1 MESGRSSAHGHQA
14 RVVTFATASLTAVG
28 VAALVGY
35 AVDSRVLASLVPGG
49 ATVDLMTA
57 ICLVLLA
64 IALRLVV
71 PTGGSPARRWAG
83 QAIAAA
89 VAVTGIV
96 AFMTTVGD
104 HPSPADAVPFDE
116 QIRAWAVGTGTP
128 TAVAAAAVALAACGV
143 IALDVDTVLSTAAAV
158 VAVVAVVAGG
168 HGPGNSRA
176 MALPAGVGV
185 VAVWV
190 AVLAARSDRPSV
202 RNLAGPNGT
211 AAGRL
216 ASAVAAVVL
225 LAGPPLAAVGV
236 VDAAISAAAL
246 LVVVLA
252 AVLALANERA
262 RPSAESIALEG
273 EQRFHRLVL
282 GAPDAMVIVDE
293 RGLITLVNQ
302 QTERLFRYRADE
314 LVGKPV
320 EVLIPEQFR
329 RDHVRNRHEY
339 LTSPSH
345 RGMGV
350 GLELVGQRRDGSQF
364 PVEISLAPLETD
376 QGVLVSAAIR
386 DTSERREAEQAL
398 AAARDEALAAVRVKS
413 QFVAMVSHE
422 IRTPM
427 NGVIGLTELLLDTPL
442 DASQQR
448 YAQSIRAS
456 GRALL
461 TIINDILDF
470 SKVEAGKVE
479 LVETEFAMDQ
489 VLGEVVHAA
498 VEAAR
503 DKDIEVVGHYPPELP
518 IGLRGDAGRL
528 RQVLLNLLGNAVKF
542 TERGSVVLR
551 AEPQGVTEDGGV
563 RICFA
568 VEDTGIGIAAADLP
582 SLYEPFS
589 QVEAAANRRYGGTG
603 LGLAITR
610 QLVGLMG
617 GELEVTTEPG
627 RGSRFSFALPF
638 GRAPEADAPASRHLS
653 GRRLLLLD
661 DNPTTRDL
669 ITRHSRAWGM
679 VATSDADLTTTLD
692 RLRTA
697 EAQEPFDLVVINQHV
712 ADRGGLDLV
721 SAIAADADLAHIDT
735 VLLTSGSYQDD
746 QRAIAAGASAVL
758 PKPINPAQLHT
769 CLVGLLAP
777 AEGPATGSTPLPVQ
791 RGRAEGGGETILL
804 AEDNEI
810 NQMVAVGILTR
821 FGYQVDVADNGLEV
835 LRMVGTKPYAAIL
848 MDCQMPEMDGLTA
861 TVELRSRGGA
871 GEIPPIIA
879 MTAGALAEDRQAC
892 LDAGMDD
899 YVTKPVDPVVLRNT
913 LEKWIQRSRNPVG
926 GRGIGKP

>member
-1 MESGRSSAHGHQA
+1 
-14 RVVTFATASLTAVG
+14 V
-28 VAALVGY
+28 
-35 AVDSRVLASLVPGG
+35 
-49 ATVDLMTA
+49 
-57 ICLVLLA
+57 
-64 IALRLVV
+64 
-71 PTGGSPARRWAG
+71 
-83 QAIAAA
+83 AA
-89 VAVTGIV
+89 VAVV
-96 AFMTTVGD
+96 AD
-104 HPSPADAVPFDE
+104 
-116 QIRAWAVGTGTP
+116 
-128 TAVAAAAVALAACGV
+128 
-143 IALDVDTVLSTAAAV
+143 
-158 VAVVAVVAGG
+158 G
-168 HGPGNSRA
+168 HA
-176 MALPAGVGV
+176 MSLPAGVGV

-190 AVLAARSDRPSV
+190 AVLAARSDLSAVGNP
-202 RNLAGPNGT
+202 AGPNRV
-211 AAGRL
+211 AADRFG
-216 ASAVAAVVL
+216 SAAAAVVL
-225 LAGPPLAAVGV
+225 LAGPLLAAVGV
-236 VDAAISAAAL
+236 VDAAVPAAAL
-246 LVVVLA
+246 LVVVPLA
-252 AVLALANERA
+252 TLAHANGRSRPTAEAV
-262 RPSAESIALEG
+262 PFEG

-350 GLELVGQRRDGSQF
+350 GLELVGQRSDGSQF
-364 PVEISLAPLETD
+364 PVEISLAPLATD

-427 NGVIGLTELLLDTPL
+427 NGVIGLTDLLLDTPL

-470 SKVEAGKVE
+470 SKAEAGKVE

-518 IGLRGDAGRL
+518 IRLRGDAGRL

-551 AEPQGVTEDGGV
+551 AELQGVDEDGRV

-568 VEDTGIGIAAADLP
+568 VEDTGIGIAVAELP
-582 SLYEPFS
+582 SLCEPFS
-589 QVEAAANRRYGGTG
+589 QVETAANRRFGGTG

-610 QLVGLMG
+610 ELVGLMG
-617 GELEVTTEPG
+617 GELEVASEPG
-627 RGSRFSFALPF
+627 RGSRFSFTMPF
-638 GRAPEADAPASRHLS
+638 DRAPEADAPASQHLA

-669 ITRHSRAWGM
+669 ITRHSWAWGM
-679 VATSDADLTTTLD
+679 VLTSETDLTSMLD
-692 RLRTA
+692 RLRAA
-697 EAQEPFDLVVINQHV
+697 EPREPFDVVVINQHV
-712 ADRGGLDLV
+712 ANRRGLDLV
-721 SAIAADADLAHIDT
+721 AEIAADADLAHIGT

-746 QRAIAAGASAVL
+746 QRAIEAGASAVL
-758 PKPINPAQLHT
+758 PKPINPSQLYN
-769 CLVGLLAP
+769 CLVGLLDPP
-777 AEGPATGSTPLPVQ
+777 AGPATGATSFPVQ
-791 RGRAEGGGETILL
+791 RGSSEVNGEMILL

-810 NQMVAVGILTR
+810 NQMVAVGILTKL
-821 FGYQVDVADNGLEV
+821 GYQVDVADNGLEV
-835 LRMVGTKPYAAIL
+835 LRLVGTKPYAAIL

-861 TVELRSRGGA
+861 TVELRRRGEATGV
-871 GEIPPIIA
+871 PPIIA
-879 MTAGALAEDRQAC
+879 MTAGALAEDKQAC

-913 LEKWIQRSRNPVG
+913 LEKWIQRTRNPLGRHGVG
-926 GRGIGKP
+926 QS

>member
-1 MESGRSSAHGHQA
+1 MGT
-14 RVVTFATASLTAVG
+14 VATVALIAVG
-28 VAALVGY
+28 AITLVGY
-35 AVDSRVLASLVPGG
+35 AVDSRTLAALDPDGV
-49 ATVDLMTA
+49 AVDPISA
-57 ICLVLLA
+57 ISLVLLG
-64 IALRLVV
+64 IALYLVA
-71 PTGGSPARRWAG
+71 PAGGPPARRRTG
-83 QAIAAA
+83 QAIAAVVA
-89 VAVTGIV
+89 VACAV
-96 AFMTTVGD
+96 AFVAAVAGQLPTGD
-104 HPSPADAVPFDE
+104 ALLFSDRV
-116 QIRAWAVGTGTP
+116 QAWAAGTGAP
-128 TAVAAAAVALAACGV
+128 PAVAAAALTLAACGV
-143 IALDVDTVLSTAAAV
+143 IALDVDTALSTAAAV
-158 VAVVAVVAGG
+158 VAAVAVVAGG
-168 HGPGNSRA
+168 HDPVAGHA
-176 MALPAGVGV
+176 MSLPAGVGV
-185 VAVWV
+185 VAVWA
-190 AVLAARSDRPSV
+190 AVLAARSDLSAV
-202 RNLAGPNGT
+202 RNPAGPNRV
-211 AAGRL
+211 AADRFGSV
-216 ASAVAAVVL
+216 AAAVVL
-225 LAGPPLAAVGV
+225 LAGPLLAAVGV
-236 VDAAISAAAL
+236 VDAATP
-246 LVVVLA
+246 A
-252 AVLALANERA
+252 AVLLVAVLLATLAHANGRS
-262 RPSAESIALEG
+262 RPTAEAAPFEG

-314 LVGKPV
+314 LVGQPV

-350 GLELVGQRRDGSQF
+350 GLELVGQRSDGSQF
-364 PVEISLAPLETD
+364 PVEISLAPLATD

-427 NGVIGLTELLLDTPL
+427 NGVIGLTDLLLDTPL

-470 SKVEAGKVE
+470 SKAEAGKVE

-518 IGLRGDAGRL
+518 IRLRGDAGRL

-551 AEPQGVTEDGGV
+551 AELQGVDDDGRV

-568 VEDTGIGIAAADLP
+568 VEDTGIGIAVAELP
-582 SLYEPFS
+582 SLCEPFS
-589 QVEAAANRRYGGTG
+589 QVETAANRRFGGTG

-610 QLVGLMG
+610 ELVGLMG
-617 GELEVTTEPG
+617 GELEVASEPG
-627 RGSRFSFALPF
+627 RGSRFSFTMPF
-638 GRAPEADAPASRHLS
+638 DRAPETDAPVSRHLA

-669 ITRHSRAWGM
+669 ITRHGWAWGM
-679 VATSDADLTTTLD
+679 VLTSETDLTTMLE
-692 RLRTA
+692 RLRAA
-697 EAQEPFDLVVINQHV
+697 EPLEPFDVVVINQHV
-712 ADRGGLDLV
+712 ANRRGLDLV
-721 SAIAADADLAHIDT
+721 ATIAADTDLAHIST

-746 QRAIAAGASAVL
+746 QRAIEAGASAVL
-758 PKPINPAQLHT
+758 PKPINPSQLYN
-769 CLVGLLAP
+769 CLVGLLDPP
-777 AEGPATGSTPLPVQ
+777 AGPATGATPFPAQ
-791 RGRAEGGGETILL
+791 RGRSEVDGEMILL

-810 NQMVAVGILTR
+810 NQMVAVGILTKL
-821 FGYQVDVADNGLEV
+821 GYQVDVADNGLEV
-835 LRMVGTKPYAAIL
+835 LRLVGTKPYAAIL

-861 TVELRSRGGA
+861 TVELRRRGEA
-871 GEIPPIIA
+871 AEVPPIIA
-879 MTAGALAEDRQAC
+879 MTAGALAEDKQAC

-913 LEKWIQRSRNPVG
+913 LEKWIQRTRNPSGRHGVG
-926 GRGIGKP
+926 QS